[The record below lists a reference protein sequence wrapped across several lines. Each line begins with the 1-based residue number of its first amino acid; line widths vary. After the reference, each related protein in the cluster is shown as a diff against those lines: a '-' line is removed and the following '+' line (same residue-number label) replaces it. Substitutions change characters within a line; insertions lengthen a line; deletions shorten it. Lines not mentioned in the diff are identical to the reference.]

1 MVAHELCLGTAVSG
15 SLLDGSATLDESY
28 RHVVDMQKSDPVE
41 GRFFYIERK
50 DYEIYYI
57 RSRTPGL

>member
-1 MVAHELCLGTAVSG
+1 MADELCLGTALLG
-15 SLLDGSATLDESY
+15 SLLDGSTALDESY
-28 RHVVDMQKSDPVE
+28 RHVVDMQKKRSGL

-57 RSRTPGL
+57 RSRTSGL